1 MANAWTGHFEK
12 EALSNKMIYDQVSQ
26 AYRQHE
32 QEWNSLNLET
42 AHWTEIADVIRW
54 ANAMAKQSFSA
65 GYGYFVNMIEHLKSG
80 NPFTAKKR
88 MESFA
93 AANKDMA
100 DWTKAAV
107 AKWDKIAAEHGVT
120 LIDYEKDDVEIAL
133 MADAAMVDIHK
144 YLGSKWDKSEAEQLI
159 KKVREKFEIS
169 DQDYEAWKTTR
180 KIG

>member
-12 EALSNKMIYDQVSQ
+12 EALSHKMIYDEVSQ
-26 AYRQHE
+26 AYREHE
-32 QEWNSLNLET
+32 QQWNALDLEK

-54 ANAMAKQSFSA
+54 TNEMARQSFSA

-93 AANKDMA
+93 TSNKHIA

-107 AKWDKIAAEHGVT
+107 AQWDKVAAEYGVT
-120 LIDYEKDDVEIAL
+120 LIDHKREDIEIAL
-133 MADAAMVDIHK
+133 MADAAMLDVHRYVGI
-144 YLGSKWDKSEAEQLI
+144 KWDKSEAESLLNTIREKFRVSDQEYENW
-159 KKVREKFEIS
+159 KKVRNL
-169 DQDYEAWKTTR
+169 R
-180 KIG
+180 